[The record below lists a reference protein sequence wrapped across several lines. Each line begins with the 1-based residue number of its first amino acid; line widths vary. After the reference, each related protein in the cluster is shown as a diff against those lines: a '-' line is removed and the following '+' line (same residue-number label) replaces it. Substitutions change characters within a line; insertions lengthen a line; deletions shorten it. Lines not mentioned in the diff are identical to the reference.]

1 MTSYRTPPPQQ
12 RAADWSD
19 GETSVLIG
27 AWGPTHQRRGRL
39 ALKDWRAVASAVNAH
54 GRAAGHRYNRT
65 RAQCQS
71 RVGSL
76 KRRYKMEL
84 LSAASS
90 TWRHL
95 PRLRAFLAD
104 PADGPPPGFPAAKT
118 TLAPVKEEKV
128 ETSEVGEEEE
138 EVGGGEKGLA
148 GTCCWTVPRKLGN
161 GGAAGDAGLC
171 PAAVV
176 TKLAE
181 VYERVELARLN
192 SEKVKMEVEAEKAMF
207 DAVKMEY

>member
-1 MTSYRTPPPQQ
+1 MPISYRTPY
-12 RAADWSD
+12 RADDWSD

-27 AWGPTHQRRGRL
+27 AWGPTKQLRGRL
-39 ALKDWRAVASAVNAH
+39 AMEDWRAVASAVNAH

-76 KRRYKMEL
+76 KRRYKKEL
-84 LSAASS
+84 QLSAPSS

-104 PADGPPPGFPAAKT
+104 PADGPPPGFPAAVVTK
-118 TLAPVKEEKV
+118 LASVKV
-128 ETSEVGEEEE
+128 ETNEKVG
-138 EVGGGEKGLA
+138 
-148 GTCCWTVPRKLGN
+148 TCWTVPWKPGN
-161 GGAAGDAGLC
+161 EGLC

-207 DAVKMEY
+207 DAVKMEYW